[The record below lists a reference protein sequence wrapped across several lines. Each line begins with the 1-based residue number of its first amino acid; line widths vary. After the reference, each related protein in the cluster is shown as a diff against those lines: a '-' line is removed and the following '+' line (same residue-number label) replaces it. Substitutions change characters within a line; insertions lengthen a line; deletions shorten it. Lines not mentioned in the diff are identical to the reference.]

1 MAFNIKNVKNA
12 MNPGTIGTT
21 VIANGGFVAQSIDNL
36 TVGNNQS
43 YTFAKPPKSVI
54 QIQTNV
60 GTVGVD
66 LETGDITIPPGVGRN
81 DAVREFWFG
90 FQKHFV
96 PSNRAKYEQ
105 EIEGL
110 KRDYHRLETYYKEKL
125 IQSEKDAAQPI
136 IEKVRKK
143 YGSEKF
149 IMVKPED
156 LIKFIEEAK

>member
-1 MAFNIKNVKNA
+1 MLFR
-12 MNPGTIGTT
+12 
-21 VIANGGFVAQSIDNL
+21 S
-36 TVGNNQS
+36 
-43 YTFAKPPKSVI
+43 
-54 QIQTNV
+54 
-60 GTVGVD
+60 
-66 LETGDITIPPGVGRN
+66 GDITVPVGIGR
-81 DAVREFWFG
+81 DEAIREFWFG

-156 LIKFIEEAK
+156 LIRFIEEAK